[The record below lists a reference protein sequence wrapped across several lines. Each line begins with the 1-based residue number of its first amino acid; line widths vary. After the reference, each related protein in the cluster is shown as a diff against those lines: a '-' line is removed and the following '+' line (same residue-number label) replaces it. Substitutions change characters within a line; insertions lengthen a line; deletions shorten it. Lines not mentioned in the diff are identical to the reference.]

1 MNGYGHHAKKG
12 GLNLFLVFLANTGL
26 IGQYGTYTDSPKY
39 MLLIYYINF
48 WNPHDRRGMG
58 MLLYYSIYVRALLV
72 QYILTYISSILRNEI
87 LEEEK
92 IVLDL

>member
-1 MNGYGHHAKKG
+1 MVNGYGHKRKVDSTFFWCFSQCWADQRIC
-12 GLNLFLVFLANTGL
+12 N
-26 IGQYGTYTDSPKY
+26 TDSPKY

-48 WNPHDRRGMG
+48 WNPHGCGDATVLFNM
-58 MLLYYSIYVRALLV
+58 YVRAMLV